1 MDTRFSFSAI
11 LLAEME
17 FVCTN
22 SLLVTV
28 SDNNAPCT
36 LSTINLRLSE
46 KLLFGCVIATSIN
59 FYAIHKKLF
68 TCYNE
73 AINNKEA
80 VAMEMTIGKRI
91 AALRREKNL
100 KQDDLAQMLEVSPQ
114 AVSKWENDQTCP
126 DISLLP
132 KLAKI
137 LGVSVDELLSGK
149 QELQPVVTL
158 VPEDQRKDIK
168 DMMLRIVVDSADGD
182 KVRVNL
188 PMALVQLAM
197 EMGME
202 MPQVSGNDALKDID
216 WAQVMEL
223 VRHGAMGNL
232 VEVESAD
239 GDIVRIFVE

>member
-1 MDTRFSFSAI
+1 
-11 LLAEME
+11 
-17 FVCTN
+17 
-22 SLLVTV
+22 
-28 SDNNAPCT
+28 
-36 LSTINLRLSE
+36 
-46 KLLFGCVIATSIN
+46 
-59 FYAIHKKLF
+59 
-68 TCYNE
+68 
-73 AINNKEA
+73 
-80 VAMEMTIGKRI
+80 MEMTIGKRI

-168 DMMLRIVVDSADGD
+168 DMVLRIVVDSSDGD

-232 VEVESAD
+232 IEVESAD

>member
-1 MDTRFSFSAI
+1 
-11 LLAEME
+11 
-17 FVCTN
+17 
-22 SLLVTV
+22 
-28 SDNNAPCT
+28 
-36 LSTINLRLSE
+36 
-46 KLLFGCVIATSIN
+46 
-59 FYAIHKKLF
+59 
-68 TCYNE
+68 
-73 AINNKEA
+73 
-80 VAMEMTIGKRI
+80 MEMTIGKRI

-132 KLAKI
+132 KLAKT

-149 QELQPVVTL
+149 QEQQPVVTL

-168 DMMLRIVVDSADGD
+168 DMMLRIVVDPADGD

-202 MPQVSGNDALKDID
+202 MPQVSGNDALKDIN

>member
-1 MDTRFSFSAI
+1 
-11 LLAEME
+11 
-17 FVCTN
+17 
-22 SLLVTV
+22 
-28 SDNNAPCT
+28 
-36 LSTINLRLSE
+36 
-46 KLLFGCVIATSIN
+46 
-59 FYAIHKKLF
+59 
-68 TCYNE
+68 
-73 AINNKEA
+73 
-80 VAMEMTIGKRI
+80 MEMTIGKRI

-149 QELQPVVTL
+149 QKLQPVVTL
-158 VPEDQRKDIK
+158 VPEEQRKDIK
-168 DMMLRIVVDSADGD
+168 DMMLRIVVDSSDGD

-202 MPQVSGNDALKDID
+202 MPQVSGNDVLKGID
-216 WAQVMEL
+216 WVQVMDL

-232 VEVESAD
+232 VDVESAD

>member
-1 MDTRFSFSAI
+1 
-11 LLAEME
+11 
-17 FVCTN
+17 
-22 SLLVTV
+22 
-28 SDNNAPCT
+28 
-36 LSTINLRLSE
+36 
-46 KLLFGCVIATSIN
+46 
-59 FYAIHKKLF
+59 
-68 TCYNE
+68 
-73 AINNKEA
+73 
-80 VAMEMTIGKRI
+80 MEMTIGKRI

-182 KVRVNL
+182 KARVNL

-232 VEVESAD
+232 IEVESAD

>member
-1 MDTRFSFSAI
+1 
-11 LLAEME
+11 
-17 FVCTN
+17 
-22 SLLVTV
+22 
-28 SDNNAPCT
+28 
-36 LSTINLRLSE
+36 
-46 KLLFGCVIATSIN
+46 
-59 FYAIHKKLF
+59 
-68 TCYNE
+68 
-73 AINNKEA
+73 
-80 VAMEMTIGKRI
+80 MEMTIGKRI

-188 PMALVQLAM
+188 PMALVQLAI

-202 MPQVSGNDALKDID
+202 MPQVSGNDALKGID
-216 WAQVMEL
+216 WAQVMDL
-223 VRHGAMGNL
+223 VRHGARGNL
-232 VEVESAD
+232 IEVESAD